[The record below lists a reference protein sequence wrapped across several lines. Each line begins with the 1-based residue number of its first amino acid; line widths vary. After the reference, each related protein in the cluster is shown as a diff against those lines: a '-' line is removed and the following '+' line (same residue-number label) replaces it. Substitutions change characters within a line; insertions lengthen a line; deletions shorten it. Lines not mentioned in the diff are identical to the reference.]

1 MNRQNKKPIEET
13 SAMAGGAVQGGA
25 YRQDYFIDRMEFLK
39 ELQLREVVR
48 KIITLSEQKQT
59 KPISE
64 ENKLRG
70 LINKLITEAETDTT
84 PHASTAINFL
94 EDLLKKILP
103 GIETDYKSL
112 TTKEEQRESFR
123 AQLTTSVNTAL
134 ETAELNTAGAEENV
148 EASEEEAE
156 GFIDIE
162 EEIEIAITDD
172 PKFIDIDPDSGE
184 EDEEEAEVASEE
196 EGDRTGQALAAQAFD
211 AIEKQTLETFATL
224 SDPEDKKTFKDYM
237 ITNLKLYF
245 DKWEKELS
253 HVIEP
258 TTDEYETEKE
268 EGEDEELG
276 AEEGSEEFGGEEDL
290 GAEEDL
296 GDEEFE
302 L

>member
-1 MNRQNKKPIEET
+1 MSQKTKKQIEET
-13 SAMAGGAVQGGA
+13 SSMAGGAVQGGSSTD
-25 YRQDYFIDRMEFLK
+25 DYFISREKFLQ

-48 KIITLSEQKQT
+48 KIITISEQKQK
-59 KPISE
+59 KPVSE

-70 LINKLITEAETDTT
+70 LINKLITEAETDVA

-112 TTKEEQRESFR
+112 TTKTEQRESFR
-123 AQLTTSVNTAL
+123 AQMTTSVNTAL
-134 ETAELNTAGAEENV
+134 ETAQLNTAGAEANAEGD
-148 EASEEEAE
+148 SEEAE

-162 EEIEIAITDD
+162 EEIEITVTDD
-172 PKFIDIDPDSGE
+172 DKFIDIDSPGADETDSE
-184 EDEEEAEVASEE
+184 EKSVE
-196 EGDRTGQALAAQAFD
+196 EGDATGRKLAAQSFD

-224 SDPEDKKTFKDYM
+224 SDPEDQKTFKDYM

-245 DKWEKELS
+245 DKWEKELGD
-253 HVIEP
+253 VIEP

-268 EGEDEELG
+268 EGADEETGEELGGEESLG
-276 AEEGSEEFGGEEDL
+276 AEEELS
-290 GAEEDL
+290 
-296 GDEEFE
+296 DEEFE